1 MTVMVTSRQKQAA
14 TPSITIDGGHLTVL
28 ELETW
33 TLKIENER
41 NLLAFETRCLRRIA
55 RITYTEHAT
64 NEEVRRR
71 PKSSETILNK
81 IKRQQLRWLGHVK
94 RVDHDRP
101 PKISLEGTIDGS
113 RPRGRPSKRC
123 IENFDRK
130 RIVELTRTV
139 HDRTTYRA
147 LFHDLSKEVT
157 PKRPARMDG
166 T

>member
-1 MTVMVTSRQKQAA
+1 MPIA
-14 TPSITIDGGHLTVL
+14 IFGC
-28 ELETW
+28 ETW

-41 NLLAFETRCLRRIA
+41 NLLAFEMRCLRRIA
-55 RITYTEHAT
+55 RITYTEHVT

-71 PKSSETILNK
+71 LKSPDTILNK

-94 RVDHDRP
+94 RIDHDRL

-113 RPRGRPSKRC
+113 RPRGRPSKRW
-123 IENFDRK
+123 IENFDQK
-130 RIVELTRTV
+130 RIVELTRTA

-147 LFHDLSKEVT
+147 LVHALSKEVA